1 MKRGTRTRRLLLAAV
16 VLLGCGDQPPEGTSD
31 VTRALLAQ
39 PRPGDVSTA
48 IDASRLGPDQP
59 TLGIEL
65 LGVNLGSGDAPVK
78 VIEFVDFGCGY
89 CRLFQL
95 ETFPVIRAEFI
106 ETGKVEWK
114 FMPFVTGMF
123 DNSAVVTEAA
133 ECALEQDARLF
144 GLLADRLWVEQ
155 SAWKRSED
163 PASLVRG
170 WFAELRGDVTEFDT
184 CVQEDTRMERVA
196 SATALAAQLEVRA
209 TPTFWIVGAGP
220 IQGALPVE
228 AFREIFN
235 QAYRELTQPAG

>member
-1 MKRGTRTRRLLLAAV
+1 MKGLLLAAV
-16 VLLGCGDQPPEGTSD
+16 ALLGCSDQPPESTSD

-39 PRPGDVSTA
+39 PRARDVSTV
-48 IDASRLGPDQP
+48 IDASRLGPDEP

-65 LGVNLGSGDAPVK
+65 LGVNLGSSDAPVK

-106 ETGKVEWK
+106 ETAKVEWK

-123 DNSAVVTEAA
+123 DNSEAVTEAA

-144 GLLADRLWVEQ
+144 AFLADRLWVEQ
-155 SAWKRSED
+155 SEWKRSDD

-170 WFAELRGDVTEFDT
+170 WFAELRGDLAAFDT
-184 CVQEDTRMERVA
+184 CLQDGTRMERVE
-196 SATALAAQLEVRA
+196 SATALAAQLDVRA

-220 IQGALPVE
+220 IQGALPLE